1 MNNTMKYGLMYGLIP
16 AILYLIVYALG
27 MNRDQSALEYIR
39 YGSLVVYC
47 AVIFLGIRAERED
60 VLNGFIK
67 FGKAFSTGFRIVL
80 IGTVVASVMSY
91 LYFGVID
98 TGMRDFLIVQQ
109 EQELFDRGLSPEQV
123 DAALPQI
130 EKFMTTPMLL
140 IFGALSS
147 LLIGSVI
154 TLISAAIL
162 KKEDP
167 NEMVG

>member
-1 MNNTMKYGLMYGLIP
+1 MNNSLKYGLMYGLIP
-16 AILYLIVYALG
+16 GFLYLIIYAIGL
-27 MNRDQSALEYIR
+27 NRDQSTLEYIR

-47 AVIFLGIRAERED
+47 AVIFLGIRSEREE
-60 VLNGFIK
+60 VLNGFIR
-67 FGKAFSTGFRIVL
+67 FGKAFSTGFRMVL
-80 IGTVVASVMSY
+80 IGTVVATVMSY

-147 LLIGSVI
+147 VLIGSVI